1 MSIIAKCPECNN
13 EFLYKGHA
21 KRPRPTCS
29 KCKTKFYLSTRNT
42 QNNHI
47 KQGEDIKINLS
58 LKGGQDDSQ
67 SSISIPP
74 QDTTQALQ
82 FIDDPDELL
91 LSVSMR
97 ELNKPNPDPRWAN
110 VLITTRRENIG
121 ISKKEGI
128 IQSKFKSMS
137 IKEVSK
143 ILARKQESI
152 LLKPD
157 LKESS

>member
-1 MSIIAKCPECNN
+1 MSVA
-13 EFLYKGHA
+13 
-21 KRPRPTCS
+21 
-29 KCKTKFYLSTRNT
+29 
-42 QNNHI
+42 
-47 KQGEDIKINLS
+47 
-58 LKGGQDDSQ
+58 
-67 SSISIPP
+67 
-74 QDTTQALQ
+74 
-82 FIDDPDELL
+82 
-91 LSVSMR
+91 VR

-121 ISKKEGI
+121 ISKKEGN

-143 ILARKQESI
+143 ILGKKQESI

>member
-1 MSIIAKCPECNN
+1 MTIGYFYCNICDIKFKG
-13 EFLYKGHA
+13 EYKA
-21 KRPRPTCS
+21 QQRPRRSCPTCHKS
-29 KCKTKFYLSTRNT
+29 CDLTKNKVKTK
-42 QNNHI
+42 
-47 KQGEDIKINLS
+47 
-58 LKGGQDDSQ
+58 
-67 SSISIPP
+67 SISS
-74 QDTTQALQ
+74 QNTTQEHR

-97 ELNKPNPDPRWAN
+97 ELNKENPDPRWAN

-121 ISKKEGI
+121 LSKKEGN